1 MAYYIHSPRLP
12 KVISGIGISYIYV
25 VLMLY
30 LIVLLI
36 EFLLYNYFNNI
47 LNICSQQLIF
57 N

>member
-36 EFLLYNYFNNI
+36 EFLLYNYFNTI